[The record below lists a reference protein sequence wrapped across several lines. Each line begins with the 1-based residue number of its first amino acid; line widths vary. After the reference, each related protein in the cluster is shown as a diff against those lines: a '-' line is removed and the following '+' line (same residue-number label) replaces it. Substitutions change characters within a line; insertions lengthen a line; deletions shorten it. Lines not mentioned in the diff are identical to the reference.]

1 MINEKDF
8 QQVHVETRLNAMESA
23 LLGAIDRIN
32 TIRARVETVNTQIIG
47 NYESRGELVP
57 TSDNDIT
64 SHPGSMVC
72 LEAAVTR
79 LHDALTELEVAQ
91 DALKKASIVA

>member
-23 LLGAIDRIN
+23 LLSAIDRIN
-32 TIRARVETVNTQIIG
+32 TIRDRVEGVNTQIIG
-47 NYESRGELVP
+47 NYERREPIPPSGESV
-57 TSDNDIT
+57 S

-72 LEAAVTR
+72 LEAAVAR
-79 LHDALTELEVAQ
+79 LHEAISDLELAQAALT
-91 DALKKASIVA
+91 KANIVA